1 MVDVVVAPVPL
12 GDPGDVLDVDDR
24 VGDRLSGQ
32 SVADDALD
40 AGMDLKYKHM
50 TLVLA
55 PMVTTPA
62 L

>member
-40 AGMDLKYKHM
+40 AGMDLKYKKI

-55 PMVTTPA
+55 PIVTTA
-62 L
+62 A

>member
-12 GDPGDVLDVDDR
+12 GDPGDVLDVDEG

-40 AGMDLKYKHM
+40 AGMDLKYKKI
-50 TLVLA
+50 TLVMVS
-55 PMVTTPA
+55 MVTTPA